1 VTAARAEGRR
11 VKFVYLVPNFQ
22 NPTGLLISQE
32 KRRRLLDLADTLDL
46 LIVEDD
52 PYGALYFADTTR
64 AEDTRPLKAD
74 DRHNRVVYLSSFSK
88 TLSPAF
94 RVAWMNAPADLISRF
109 ETAKQCLDLCT
120 SDFNQHLVLEA
131 VTRGVLDRQV
141 PRLRSY
147 YQASRTTMESALR
160 QRLGGQARW
169 VTPRGGFFLWVSLP
183 ERVDTTRLLPR
194 AMGRGVIYVAGAAFF
209 VDGTGAHTL
218 RLAFSLAPGA
228 RIVDGI
234 SRLADAVAEELTEVS
249 PVAH

>member
-1 VTAARAEGRR
+1 M
-11 VKFVYLVPNFQ
+11 
-22 NPTGLLISQE
+22 
-32 KRRRLLDLADTLDL
+32 
-46 LIVEDD
+46 
-52 PYGALYFADTTR
+52 
-64 AEDTRPLKAD
+64 
-74 DRHNRVVYLSSFSK
+74 YLSSFSK

-94 RVAWMNAPADLISRF
+94 RVAWMTAPAALISRF

-131 VTRGVLDRQV
+131 IRRGVLDRQV

-160 QRLGGQARW
+160 ERLAGQASW

-183 ERVDTTRLLPR
+183 ASLNTSHLLPR
-194 AMGRGVIYVAGAAFF
+194 AMRHGVIYVAGAAFF

-234 SRLADAVAEELTEVS
+234 SRLADAISEELAEAPGLS
-249 PVAH
+249 PVAPAGAAGR